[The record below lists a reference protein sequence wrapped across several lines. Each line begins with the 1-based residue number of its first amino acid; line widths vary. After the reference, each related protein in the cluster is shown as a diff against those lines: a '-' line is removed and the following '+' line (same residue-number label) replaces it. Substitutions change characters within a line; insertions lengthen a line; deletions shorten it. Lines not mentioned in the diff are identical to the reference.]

1 MTLKRTL
8 PNGTEVWL
16 REQTEGDRAVLTEL
30 FAGLSQ
36 RSRNLR
42 FMAGVPAQ
50 LPPTLLDILDAADG
64 RNHVGLIAVRRGRAV
79 GAARYIRVAEG
90 GSEADVAVTV
100 ADELQGQGL
109 GRLMLRELMQRA
121 AASGIDRLRFE
132 MLAENRAA
140 RSLAGSFGASLR
152 SDGQITVAVV
162 RTHPEIEPVA
172 A

>member
-1 MTLKRTL
+1 MTLQRIL
-8 PNGTEVWL
+8 PNATEVRL
-16 REQTEGDRAVLTEL
+16 REQTEGDRAVLAGL

-64 RNHVGLIAVRRGRAV
+64 QNHVGLIAVHRGRAV
-79 GAARYIRVAEG
+79 GAARYIRVPEG

-109 GRLMLRELMQRA
+109 ARMMLRELMLRA
-121 AASGIDRLRFE
+121 AAAGIDRLRFE

-140 RSLAGSFGASLR
+140 RALVTSFGATLR
-152 SDGQITVAVV
+152 SDGRIMFAVV
-162 RTHPEIEPVA
+162 RTHPESEPVA

>member
-1 MTLKRTL
+1 MMLKRTL
-8 PNGTEVWL
+8 ADGTEVRL
-16 REQTEGDRAVLTEL
+16 REQTEGDRAVLAGL

-64 RNHVGLIAVRRGRAV
+64 RNHVGLIAVHRGRAV
-79 GAARYIRVAEG
+79 GAARYIRVPDG

-109 GRLMLRELMQRA
+109 GRLMVEELMLRA
-121 AASGIDRLRFE
+121 AASGVEVERRHERNRSPALRNARRESGRAGAGRVIRRL
-132 MLAENRAA
+132 AA
-140 RSLAGSFGASLR
+140 L
-152 SDGQITVAVV
+152 
-162 RTHPEIEPVA
+162 
-172 A
+172 

>member
-1 MTLKRTL
+1 MMLKRTL
-8 PNGTEVWL
+8 ADGTEVRL
-16 REQTEGDRAVLTEL
+16 REQTEGDRAVLAGL

-64 RNHVGLIAVRRGRAV
+64 RNHVGLMAVHRGRAV
-79 GAARYIRVAEG
+79 GAARYIRVPDG

-109 GRLMLRELMQRA
+109 GRLMVEELMHRA
-121 AASGIDRLRFE
+121 AAGGIERLRFD

-140 RSLAGSFGASLR
+140 RALAGSFGASLR
-152 SDGQITVAVV
+152 SDGQITSAVV
-162 RTHPEIEPVA
+162 RTHPEIEPLA

>member
-1 MTLKRTL
+1 MMLKRTL
-8 PNGTEVWL
+8 ADGTEVRL
-16 REQTEGDRAVLTEL
+16 REQTEGDRAVLAGL

-64 RNHVGLIAVRRGRAV
+64 RNHVGLIAVHRGRAV
-79 GAARYIRVAEG
+79 GAARYIRVPDG

-109 GRLMLRELMQRA
+109 GRLMVEELMHRA
-121 AASGIDRLRFE
+121 AASGIERLRFD

-140 RSLAGSFGASLR
+140 RALAGSFGASLR
-152 SDGQITVAVV
+152 SDGQITSAVV